1 MSLLSLCNIIYN
13 FYTPPSQ
20 FAFISLQQPFPAIP
34 ILQQIRHYFAI
45 AAASPPAAAV
55 VSPLQQIIKVA
66 DFSLSLQMAKL
77 HVAGIA
83 HLQFAPI
90 QIQFFL
96 MGIKYV
102 AV

>member
-1 MSLLSLCNIIYN
+1 MSLLSLRNIIYN
-13 FYTPPSQ
+13 FYTPPFQ

-34 ILQQIRHYFAI
+34 ILQQIRHYFAG
-45 AAASPPAAAV
+45 AAAV
-55 VSPLQQIIKVA
+55 ISPLQQIIKVA

-102 AV
+102 SV

>member
-13 FYTPPSQ
+13 FYTPPFQ

-34 ILQQIRHYFAI
+34 ILQQIRHCFAGDG
-45 AAASPPAAAV
+45 AV

-96 MGIKYV
+96 MGMKYA

>member
-13 FYTPPSQ
+13 FYTPPFQ

-34 ILQQIRHYFAI
+34 ILQQIRHYFAG
-45 AAASPPAAAV
+45 AAASSSSAA

-102 AV
+102 SV

>member
-13 FYTPPSQ
+13 FYTPPFQ

-34 ILQQIRHYFAI
+34 ILQQIRHYFAG
-45 AAASPPAAAV
+45 AAAAV
-55 VSPLQQIIKVA
+55 SAVSPLQQIIKVA

-102 AV
+102 VV

>member
-13 FYTPPSQ
+13 FYTPPFQ

-34 ILQQIRHYFAI
+34 ILQQIRHYFA
-45 AAASPPAAAV
+45 AA

-102 AV
+102 SV